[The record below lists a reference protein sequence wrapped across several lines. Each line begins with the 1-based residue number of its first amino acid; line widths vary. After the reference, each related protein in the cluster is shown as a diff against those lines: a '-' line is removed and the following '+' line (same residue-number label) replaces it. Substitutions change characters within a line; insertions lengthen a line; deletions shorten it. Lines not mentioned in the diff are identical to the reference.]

1 MTATLEELGI
11 HNLPAE
17 LTRRKRII
25 LGELRQR
32 TLWFIR
38 LRWWVPPSI
47 FIGIVV
53 ARLIGVV
60 FSAAPLLLTA
70 LFILLY
76 NVFLY
81 FFSRRLS
88 RESVPAVEQIQRF
101 TYYQVSLDYASM
113 FLLIHFTG
121 GAASPFIFFFIFHII
136 FASMLLPPRSAY
148 GFATLAAA
156 GMGLVA
162 AAEYQGWVAHYALF
176 FRGRAINLAE
186 QPFHVAAELGFFTAS
201 VFITAYSTTSIMRE
215 LRRRI
220 LDLAELSESISAL
233 INKLNTLY
241 TMIQA
246 IGNVRNLEKLLNLAC
261 SELARVMEVEA
272 ISVKLLSGDG
282 KRLNY
287 AAAHGLPPVFI
298 KTKVVDIYR
307 SPLNRRI
314 LEGESFIT
322 SEVTPSEMFQFGED
336 LAACKLRSVLFVP
349 LRVEEKVIGIL
360 GAYCARPGRFGKEEV
375 EFFCL
380 AAGLVAIALENV
392 RYYETVEKMM
402 QERSWFMM
410 RVAHNLRAPLAAAIS
425 ILNVVMGDYL
435 GDLNERQASYLRRLD
450 YPIRNM
456 LSIINELMVLYAQRS
471 EKKPKTQKLVDV
483 GAVIGRVQRT
493 FQAEAESKGLKFE
506 FKLAAPLPPIN
517 GDEEMIEQMVENLV
531 SNAIKYTRPGGEV
544 KVQCDCEPD
553 DSLCLKV
560 CDNGIGI
567 PQSDLPNIF
576 NEFFRA
582 PNAKE
587 MERVGTGLG
596 LPIVKE
602 IVDQHGGSIEV
613 ESREGRG
620 STFLVRLKSAT
631 AASGAGHA

>member
-148 GFATLAAA
+148 GFATL
-156 GMGLVA
+156 
-162 AAEYQGWVAHYALF
+162 
-176 FRGRAINLAE
+176 
-186 QPFHVAAELGFFTAS
+186 AAELGFFTAS